1 MKVNL
6 GGIVPLSTLDWTGVA
21 AAVIFMRSCP
31 LRCPHC
37 HNWQLQ
43 SGESFE
49 DLAEI
54 TKKIDGARPFIS
66 AVILSGGEPLVQL
79 RAARAI
85 AEHAKEAGL
94 KVGIETSGRYPDRLA
109 ALLDEGLVDMVF
121 LDVKEVLRDPE
132 YAAATGRKGVA
143 PRVRESLDLCLEAKV
158 PLEVRTTVF
167 PNMPSL
173 DRLLEIGKF
182 LSELGMGSFTIQQG
196 LPSDCEAPFDPVPIK
211 LLTYISSTMKERYGI
226 DATIKKGPLS
236 SQSRPYQTE
245 LFQICQLRKPHP
257 KLRRDPMKEDQ
268 TQDQD
273 QNRDQDRG
281 QDQTQTQN
289 HKTGDES

>member
-121 LDVKEVLRDPE
+121 LDVKEVLTDPE
-132 YAAATGRKGVA
+132 YAAATGRKDVA
-143 PRVRESLDLCLEAKV
+143 PRVMESLEVCLAAGV
-158 PLEVRTTVF
+158 PTEVRTTVF

-173 DRLLEIGKF
+173 DGLLEIGNF
-182 LSELGMGSFTIQQG
+182 LRMLGIGSITLQQG
-196 LPSDCEAPFDPVPIK
+196 RPSDREKPFDPVPIK
-211 LLTYISSTMKERYGI
+211 LLRDMARTMEERYGI
-226 DATIKKGPLS
+226 DTTIKKGPLPS
-236 SQSRPYQTE
+236 RSRPYQTE

-257 KLRRDPMKEDQ
+257 KMRKDPMKEKD
-268 TQDQD
+268 D
-273 QNRDQDRG
+273 QNRNQDR
-281 QDQTQTQN
+281 TQN
-289 HKTGDES
+289 QNHENG